1 MLLRVK
7 ANNERGNVDNLFTNT
22 NVPLPDQ
29 NTSMVDTLS
38 KPTLKHLSL
47 KSSLQEILNLQSQH
61 IIETHTTLIEHTDTD
76 QSADKSVT
84 LEETLGVLVV
94 ELEKFTGGTTNF
106 GKDKSDTPDFTLVAE
121 TVLAG
126 KLELS
131 IETSGL
137 ERSTGDLVSAS
148 SHDCI

>member
-1 MLLRVK
+1 MTICLPTLEGDKRVQTL
-7 ANNERGNVDNLFTNT
+7 NYDTGTNSP

-47 KSSLQEILNLQSQH
+47 KSSLQEILNLQSQY
-61 IIETHTTLIEHTDTD
+61 IIETHTTLIEHPDTD
-76 QSADKSVT
+76 QSTDKSVT

-126 KLELS
+126 KLTKPKTPLS
-131 IETSGL
+131 GEK
-137 ERSTGDLVSAS
+137 
-148 SHDCI
+148 